1 MGKTIKVNFRI
12 DSDLKKQVDELA
24 KKLHMSFSA
33 LMNVYAAQLVREQK
47 IPFEISALPARPSED
62 RKADSQQAFFDGI
75 EGDDG
80 DDEIIGD
87 GVTAEQMKNWLKK

>member
-12 DSDLKKQVDELA
+12 DEDLKKQVDELG

-33 LMNVYAAQLVREQK
+33 LMNVYAAQLVREQR
-47 IPFEISALPARPSED
+47 IPFEISAVPADQSRGESRDPAKITAET
-62 RKADSQQAFFDGI
+62 APF
-75 EGDDG
+75 

-87 GVTAEQMKNWLKK
+87 GVTAEQMRNWLKK

>member
-12 DSDLKKQVDELA
+12 DEDLKKQVDELG

-33 LMNVYAAQLVREQK
+33 LMNVYAAQLVREQR
-47 IPFEISALPARPSED
+47 IPFEISAVPVDQTRGESQDQPSGT
-62 RKADSQQAFFDGI
+62 AGI
-75 EGDDG
+75 APF

-87 GVTAEQMKNWLKK
+87 GVTAEQMRNWLKK